1 MRPLRPAAKAG
12 IVLGGLVAS
21 FAVACVAVYLR
32 QRLIT
37 GPEAQAASGMYAFGD
52 LLMGIAV
59 FSLFAL
65 GPLGLTLYWLR
76 PVVRFWTLLARAA
89 LVLVLTGP
97 LAVLAGGW
105 LRQLLGNWTILATAR
120 IGFMPLIAPAL
131 LVAGLF
137 APQSRPRWLLLASA
151 VVEGGIFALVILVKF
166 VLPGLRGKI
175 IL

>member
-21 FAVACVAVYLR
+21 FALAYVAVSIR
-32 QRLIT
+32 ARLNQS
-37 GPEAQAASGMYAFGD
+37 PEAQAASGMYAFGD
-52 LLMGIAV
+52 LLMGMAV
-59 FSLFAL
+59 FGLLAL

-76 PVVRFWTLLARAA
+76 PVARFWTLLARAA

-97 LAVLAGGW
+97 LAVLTVGW
-105 LRQLLGNWTILATAR
+105 LRQLLGSWTILATAR

-137 APQSRPRWLLLASA
+137 APHSRPRWLFLASA

-166 VLPGLRGKI
+166 ILPGLLGKI
-175 IL
+175 TL